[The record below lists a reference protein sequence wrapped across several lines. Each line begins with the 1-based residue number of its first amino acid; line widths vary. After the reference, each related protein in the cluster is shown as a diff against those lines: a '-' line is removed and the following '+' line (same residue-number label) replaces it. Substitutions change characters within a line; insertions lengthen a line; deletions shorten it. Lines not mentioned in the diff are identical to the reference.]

1 MPHIW
6 RRSTNFT
13 AKNFT
18 LTFMTKKTLAIVGC
32 GKLGGI
38 VADAVAS
45 GILAEYELIGLYSR
59 TRDKA

>member
-1 MPHIW
+1 
-6 RRSTNFT
+6 
-13 AKNFT
+13 
-18 LTFMTKKTLAIVGC
+18 MTKKTLAIVGC